1 MVKIKNLIK
10 KYNDKEVLKGISF
23 EVKKGEILGFLGPNG
38 AGKTTTMKI
47 ITGFMAPTK
56 GKVEIDGKS
65 MEKNALRIKRKIGY
79 LTENNPLYDDMFV
92 YDFLKFIARLKQ
104 IKDKKIEEEI
114 SRVEKACGL
123 EDVILKPIGELSKG
137 FRQRVGL
144 AQALLGDPKV
154 LILDEP
160 TSGLDPNQIVEIRN
174 LIKKIG
180 KEKTVIFST
189 HILSEAKEVCD
200 RILIIRQ
207 GEIVASGTPE
217 ELTAKSNKET
227 LIYVKIKG
235 NKEKVFSEIKKISEL
250 EKVKIKDKESND
262 IYGYEITPQEGKDI
276 REKLSSTI
284 MKNDWSILEFKKEE
298 KSLEDVFRELT
309 K

>member
-1 MVKIKNLIK
+1 MIK